1 MKIVFLC
8 GSLEPGHDGVGDYT
22 RRLAAEMIRQGHH
35 ATAVSLNDTGLSRE
49 LECIQQCENVD
60 ISVLRLPSAWASKQR
75 FDLAKKWID
84 DVDPEWISLQFVI
97 FSFHRKGLPLGLSGF
112 LADLGKGRHWHL
124 MFHELW
130 VGMPLGASKKHILW
144 GWIQRKMIK
153 SLILKLKPEVI
164 HTQCRLYFAHLTKL
178 GFKVDYLPL
187 FSNVPVV
194 DELVNEKTADSGNSN
209 EIVSMVVFGMIHP
222 FAQLEQ
228 FIKEVILY
236 KERQKV
242 EITLTIIGRC
252 GAEQEYWVSVWKA
265 AGLHVEV
272 LGEQSVSRIS
282 QVLKNASIG
291 ISTCAMAMIDKSG
304 TVAAMLAHGL
314 TVLCIAKPW
323 KPRGIMLSKPL
334 SGIIEL
340 HKDHLDIYMKRVSD
354 RCFYPG
360 VSDVTYSLIK
370 VLSRV

>member
-22 RRLAAEMIRQGHH
+22 RRLAAEMVRQGHH
-35 ATAVSLNDTGLSRE
+35 PTIIGLNDTGLSSE
-49 LECIQQCENVD
+49 PECIQQCENID
-60 ISVLRLPSAWASKQR
+60 ISVLRLPSVWAAKQR

-84 DVDPEWISLQFVI
+84 DVNPEWISLQFVI
-97 FSFHRKGLPLGLSGF
+97 FSFHPKGLPFGLSGF
-112 LADLGKGRHWHL
+112 LAELGKGRHWHL

-144 GWIQRKMIK
+144 GWLQREMIK

-164 HTQCRLYFAHLTKL
+164 HTQCWLYFAHLTKL

-194 DELVNEKTADSGNSN
+194 DELVSEKKTDPRNGK

-222 FAQLEQ
+222 FAQIEQ
-228 FIKEVILY
+228 LVKKVLLY
-236 KERQKV
+236 KERQQV

-252 GAEQEYWVSVWKA
+252 GVEQDYWVSVWKA

-272 LGEQSVSRIS
+272 LGEQSVLRIS
-282 QVLKNASIG
+282 QILKNASIG

-314 TVLCIAKPW
+314 TVLCVAKPW
-323 KPRGIMLSKPL
+323 KPRGILLSNPP

-340 HKDHLDIYMKRVSD
+340 QKDRLDAYMKRVSE
-354 RCFYPG
+354 RSPYPV

-370 VLSRV
+370 ILSKV